1 MKTINGLAHV
11 SYVNMQKFYEALREN
26 INQMQEKGM
35 EVEIQY
41 GCTTNRFTALLIGR
55 KRKGDLIMNMK
66 LDEEKKKTVIRLDQ
80 HETANGTMMR
90 ILKRHGAVYVRET
103 KKHVYYESNE
113 NLFVTLRDSLCGGK

>member
-1 MKTINGLAHV
+1 MMKPGQAKKPTTKSKIIAKHTTAGGNASSERNEEKKTMKTINGLAHV

-55 KRKGDLIMNMK
+55 K
-66 LDEEKKKTVIRLDQ
+66 EKEI
-80 HETANGTMMR
+80 
-90 ILKRHGAVYVRET
+90 
-103 KKHVYYESNE
+103 
-113 NLFVTLRDSLCGGK
+113 